1 MRFPIRQCGF
11 IAPILALAAFAG
23 IGLLAPH
30 TTAAQTFTPRIGNCT
45 INDAVHRH
53 IEVLRDELDKQSN
66 GRIKGELF
74 INCQLGNIARQV
86 EGVQLGTQDF
96 FTIPPGNLV
105 GVDPR
110 YSVTDVPGI
119 FQSFAH
125 AHASIN
131 HPGFYDKYAQIGRD
145 KGLYTV
151 SLWQSGQTAY
161 LTLKPLRTIE
171 EFKGLKF
178 RVLAT
183 KFETELMSR
192 YGATGVPIPF
202 PEIVPSLMSKM
213 IDGARTAP
221 LVMASAKMYTAAKYA
236 TMTGDTYI
244 PIITFASTQWM
255 QKLPADLRELVL
267 KVSSQV
273 KDRGLQ
279 MAIADQ
285 DAAMKSLAENGVEL
299 IRLSPEQQAEWMRRA
314 RQASDDYFGN
324 EPNMKD
330 LYAALKEAA
339 EKTRN

>member
-1 MRFPIRQCGF
+1 MT
-11 IAPILALAAFAG
+11 AFAPAL
-23 IGLLAPH
+23 GL
-30 TTAAQTFTPRIGNCT
+30 AQTFTPRMGNCT

-53 IEVLRDELDKQSN
+53 LVLLRDELEKQSQ

-74 INCQLGNIARQV
+74 INCQLGSIARQV

-110 YSVTDVPGI
+110 YSVTDVPGM
-119 FQSFAH
+119 FESFGH
-125 AHASIN
+125 AHAALN
-131 HPGFYDKYAQIGRD
+131 HPGFYDKYQVIGRD

-202 PEIVPSLMSKM
+202 PEIVPSLMAKM

-236 TMTGDTYI
+236 TFTGDTFI

-255 QKLPADLRELVL
+255 AKLPADLRELVL
-267 KVSSQV
+267 KVSREA

-285 DAAMKSLAENGVEL
+285 EAAMKSLAENGVEL
-299 IRLSPEQQAEWMRRA
+299 IRLSPEQQMEWMRRA

-330 LYAALKEAA
+330 LYAALKDAA
-339 EKTRN
+339 EKTRQ

>member
-1 MRFPIRQCGF
+1 LRSTIRQCGF

-23 IGLLAPH
+23 IGPLAPQPS
-30 TTAAQTFTPRIGNCT
+30 AAQTFTPRIGNCT

-53 IEVLRDELDKQSN
+53 IEVLRDELEKQSN

-110 YSVTDVPGI
+110 YSVTDVPGM
-119 FQSFAH
+119 FQNFEH

-131 HPGFYDKYAQIGRD
+131 HPGFYDKYAQVGRD

-171 EFKGLKF
+171 EFRGLKF

-236 TMTGDTYI
+236 TMTGDTFI
-244 PIITFASTQWM
+244 PIITFASNQWM

-273 KDRGLQ
+273 KERGLQ

-285 DAAMKSLAENGVEL
+285 EAAMKSLAENGVEL

-324 EPNMKD
+324 EPTMKD
-330 LYAALKEAA
+330 MYAALKDAA
-339 EKTRN
+339 EKTRK